1 MKKFLILFVLLLAFA
16 AGAIFLWLNNT
27 APVYNGSAQFKQIK
41 DSTQV
46 VYDDYGVPH
55 IYATNSKD
63 AYFALGFAHAQER
76 LFQMEII
83 RRLSQGKLAE
93 ILGPSLISTDKKM
106 RTLGF
111 GKMAKENAKEFLSQD
126 GEMQQEAQAYL
137 DGINAFIAQ
146 DRLPIEFKMLG
157 FKPQKFITED
167 VYSTIGYMALGFSI
181 AMTTEPVM
189 QAISEQL
196 GDNYLTVFESD
207 SVSGK
212 PSYRPYA
219 IKEIIAKNI
228 LKDIKSFPYD
238 LPVPYWEGSNSW
250 LLSKNMTKSGKAIFA
265 NDTHIG
271 YSQPSVWFEAYLEY
285 PGSSIYGYYL
295 AGVPFAIMGHNENL
309 AWGLTIFPL
318 DNMDLYYETV
328 NSDNTKYLQGEKW
341 YNFDTYPQT
350 IKVKDSS
357 DINYDVRWTKRGPL
371 VSDDFDQVK
380 QAGNKKMVSLYWTPN
395 HVKSQVLK
403 ATYIMANANNISEFE
418 KAMPFIDILGLNVMY
433 ADKEDNIAWWAT
445 GMIPKIPADRNS
457 KLYQDGATDT
467 LEHKYYSFAHNPRL
481 LNPSKGF
488 IVTANNSPGLYDSV
502 SIPGYYA
509 PGYRAG
515 RITELLS
522 ANNKWDIQSLKAV
535 QQDVFSKRD
544 LHIRDIILGE
554 ISPELKS
561 DPEYKQAIDA
571 LQNWDGNYYINSVGA
586 TIINRLIY
594 ESLKNSVGAILDKNR
609 FKQLLNTY
617 TFKTNLE
624 RLYVDKSSPWWQNK
638 RKDIFDLSIKETIE
652 SLKSQLG
659 TDLDK
664 WQWGEVHQLVHVH
677 PIGRKKP
684 FDKIFNVGPF
694 PKSGTLEVVDKEG
707 FVYSDDAKITIKSGP
722 AMRCLLDFARPDSAI
737 AIIPTGQS
745 GNIMS
750 PHYSDQAQMFVD
762 GKYRQQIIRK
772 KDLHV
777 ERHSLWLIPM

>member
-1 MKKFLILFVLLLAFA
+1 MFV

-27 APVYNGSAQFKQIK
+27 APTYDGSVQSQYIK

-46 VYDDYGVPH
+46 IYDDYGVPH

-63 AYFALGFAHAQER
+63 AYFVLGFTHAQER

-93 ILGPSLISTDKKM
+93 ILGPSLIGTDKKM

-111 GKMAKENAKEFLSQD
+111 GKMAKENAEEFLSQN
-126 GEMQQEAQAYL
+126 GEMQQQAQAYL
-137 DGINAFIAQ
+137 AGINAFIEQ

-167 VYSTIGYMALGFSI
+167 IYSTIGYMALSFSI
-181 AMTTEPVM
+181 AMTVEPVM

-196 GDNYLTVFESD
+196 GDDYLKVFESD
-207 SVSGK
+207 SISGK
-212 PSYRPYA
+212 PAYRPYA

-228 LKDIKSFPYD
+228 IKDVESFPYD
-238 LPVPYWEGSNSW
+238 LPIPYWEGSNSW
-250 LLSKNMTKSGKAIFA
+250 LLSKNKTKSGKAIFA

-271 YSQPSVWFEAYLEY
+271 YSQPAVWFEAYLEY

-328 NSDNTKYLQGEKW
+328 NSDNTKYLQGDKW
-341 YNFDTYPQT
+341 ENFHIFPQT

-357 DINYDVRWTKRGPL
+357 DVNYDIRWTKRGPI
-371 VSDDFDQVK
+371 VSDDFDQVI
-380 QAGNKKMVSLYWTPN
+380 QVDNNKLVSLYWTPN
-395 HVKSQVLK
+395 HVKSQVIK
-403 ATYIMANANNISEFE
+403 ATYLMAKANNISEFE
-418 KAMPFIDILGLNVMY
+418 EAMPFIDILGLNVMY
-433 ADKEDNIAWWAT
+433 ADRQDNIAWWAT
-445 GMIPKIPADRNS
+445 GLIPKISAERNS

-467 LEHKYYSFAHNPRL
+467 LEHEYYSFEHKPRL
-481 LNPSKGF
+481 LNPSTGF
-488 IVTANNSPGLYDSV
+488 IVTANNSPGLYDSL
-502 SIPGYYA
+502 SISGYYA
-509 PGYRAG
+509 PGYRAA

-522 ANNKWDIQSLKAV
+522 ENNKWDIQNLKAV
-535 QQDVFSKRD
+535 QLDVFSHRD
-544 LHIRDIILGE
+544 LHIRDIILDE

-561 DPEYKQAIDA
+561 NPEYKNAIES
-571 LQNWDGNYYINSVGA
+571 LQNWDGNYDVKSVGA
-586 TIINRLIY
+586 TIINRLIF
-594 ESLKNSVGAILDKNR
+594 ESMKNSIGAILDKNR
-609 FKQLLNTY
+609 FQQLIQTF
-617 TFKTNLE
+617 TFKTNME
-624 RLYVDKSSPWWQNK
+624 RLFVDKTSPWWQNK
-638 RKDIFDLSIKETIE
+638 RKDIFDQSIKETID
-652 SLKSQLG
+652 SLKAQLG
-659 TDLDK
+659 TDMDK

-684 FDKIFNVGPF
+684 FDKLFNVGSF
-694 PKSGTLEVVDKEG
+694 PKSGTNEVVDKEG
-707 FVYSDDAKITIKSGP
+707 FIYSDDAKITIKSGP
-722 AMRCLLDFARPDSAI
+722 AMRCILDFARPDSAI

-762 GKYRQQIIRK
+762 GEYRQHIIRK
-772 KDLHV
+772 ENLQSV
-777 ERHSLWLIPM
+777 RNSLWFIPL